1 MSKQIDFNN
10 LTDNFKSKCLTPI
23 RFIGSRRPF
32 NIDKN
37 IKNGNISAE
46 KVKEN

>member
-1 MSKQIDFNN
+1 MGKQIDFNN

-23 RFIGSRRPF
+23 RFIGFRGPF

-37 IKNGNISAE
+37 IKNGNISRE